1 MLIQLSV
8 ATSADG
14 YIDDCS
20 RERLVLSH
28 PDDWAEVY
36 RLRAEFDAILVGA
49 ETVRRDNPSLR
60 LKDNALQQLRIGQG
74 KSPEPTKIV
83 LSRSGNLDPDSRF
96 FTTGSG
102 EKTVIVESGADP
114 QRIASLQNV
123 ASIYV
128 VEPPIT
134 VRSVTDILSK
144 KGIKSLFVEGGSRTL
159 TFFLKNGEADLLR
172 VAVAPFFVGESQ
184 APRMTCG
191 STGGFRFD
199 KSRRMHVLQVRQ
211 VGDMSVTDYALTQ
224 SGIDYFRLRQAIA
237 EASKCPKSDTAYSVG
252 AVIVAANGKVFTGF
266 SRETAP
272 NNHAEEEAILKAEK
286 AAVSLQDAVMYSSM
300 EPCST
305 RKSKPLSCSELI
317 IRHKMKRVVFAA
329 YEPDRFVQCCGA
341 NRLQKAGIDVLVL
354 SDLSAEALAPN
365 AHILSR

>member
-1 MLIQLSV
+1 M
-8 ATSADG
+8 
-14 YIDDCS
+14 
-20 RERLVLSH
+20 
-28 PDDWAEVY
+28 
-36 RLRAEFDAILVGA
+36 
-49 ETVRRDNPSLR
+49 
-60 LKDNALQQLRIGQG
+60 
-74 KSPEPTKIV
+74 
-83 LSRSGNLDPDSRF
+83 
-96 FTTGSG
+96 
-102 EKTVIVESGADP
+102 
-114 QRIASLQNV
+114 
-123 ASIYV
+123 
-128 VEPPIT
+128 
-134 VRSVTDILSK
+134 
-144 KGIKSLFVEGGSRTL
+144 
-159 TFFLKNGEADLLR
+159 TF
-172 VAVAPFFVGESQ
+172 
-184 APRMTCG
+184 G

-224 SGIDYFRLRQAIA
+224 TGIDYFRLRQAIA

-252 AVIVAANGKVFTGF
+252 AVIVAANGRVFTGF

-286 AAVSLQDAVMYSSM
+286 AAVSLQDAVIYSSM

-329 YEPDRFVQCCGA
+329 YEPDRFVRCCGA
-341 NRLQKAGIDVLVL
+341 DRLQKAGIDVLVL

>member
-1 MLIQLSV
+1 M
-8 ATSADG
+8 
-14 YIDDCS
+14 
-20 RERLVLSH
+20 
-28 PDDWAEVY
+28 
-36 RLRAEFDAILVGA
+36 
-49 ETVRRDNPSLR
+49 
-60 LKDNALQQLRIGQG
+60 
-74 KSPEPTKIV
+74 
-83 LSRSGNLDPDSRF
+83 
-96 FTTGSG
+96 
-102 EKTVIVESGADP
+102 
-114 QRIASLQNV
+114 
-123 ASIYV
+123 
-128 VEPPIT
+128 EPPLT

-159 TFFLKNGEADLLR
+159 TFFLQNGEADLLR

-184 APRMTCG
+184 APRMTFG

-252 AVIVAANGKVFTGF
+252 AVIVAANGRIFTGF

-341 NRLQKAGIDVLVL
+341 DRLQKAGIDILVL

>member
-60 LKDNALQQLRIGQG
+60 IEQG
-74 KSPEPTKIV
+74 MSPEPTKIV

-96 FTTGSG
+96 FTTGSD
-102 EKTVIVESGADP
+102 EKMVIVESGADP

-123 ASIYV
+123 ASVYV
-128 VEPPIT
+128 VEPPLT

-184 APRMTCG
+184 APRMTFG

-224 SGIDYFRLRQAIA
+224 TGIDYFRLRQAIA

-272 NNHAEEEAILKAEK
+272 NNHAEEEDRDLI
-286 AAVSLQDAVMYSSM
+286 
-300 EPCST
+300 
-305 RKSKPLSCSELI
+305 RKLRYLAKVKPTTTDNDDEFMQGRI
-317 IRHKMKRVVFAA
+317 
-329 YEPDRFVQCCGA
+329 
-341 NRLQKAGIDVLVL
+341 
-354 SDLSAEALAPN
+354 EAMPMLALDKYLLLRGN
-365 AHILSR
+365 Q